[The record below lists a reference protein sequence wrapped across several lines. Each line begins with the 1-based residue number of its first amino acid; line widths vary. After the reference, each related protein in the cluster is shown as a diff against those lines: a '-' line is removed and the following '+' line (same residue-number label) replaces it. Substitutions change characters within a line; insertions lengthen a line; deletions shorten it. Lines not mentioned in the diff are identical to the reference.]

1 MGWKWTQRVSTSEEA
16 KSYPSWQIRRL
27 PSQTVSP
34 MDFPNPCLA
43 DTVGQW
49 DFEKTYYLCFLDSMP
64 TFLSLWPLYI
74 LATLE
79 GTMTSKL
86 HCGKGG
92 FDGEGPSVLGQ
103 PRESPGYH
111 LISLCEPSVCR
122 EFTTPAEIIAGS
134 PGCIF
139 RRFTYTCVC
148 AHTLVSTLSA
158 GTSVKSKK
166 KKYIK
171 AITLPRVWISTL
183 VCKLI
188 T

>member
-1 MGWKWTQRVSTSEEA
+1 
-16 KSYPSWQIRRL
+16 
-27 PSQTVSP
+27 

-43 DTVGQW
+43 DAVGQW

-64 TFLSLWPLYI
+64 TFLSLSPLYI
-74 LATLE
+74 LATFE
-79 GTMTSKL
+79 ETMTSKL

-92 FDGEGPSVLGQ
+92 FDREGPLVLGR
-103 PRESPGYH
+103 PRETPGYR

-122 EFTTPAEIIAGS
+122 EFTTPADIIAAS

-166 KKYIK
+166 KK
-171 AITLPRVWISTL
+171 TISRPSCSRGCEFL
-183 VCKLI
+183 L
-188 T
+188 